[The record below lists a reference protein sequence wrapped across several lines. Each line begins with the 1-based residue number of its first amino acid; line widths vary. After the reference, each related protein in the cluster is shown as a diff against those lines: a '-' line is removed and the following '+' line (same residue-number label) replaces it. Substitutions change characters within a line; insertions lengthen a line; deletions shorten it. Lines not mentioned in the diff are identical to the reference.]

1 MRLRSR
7 GASLVELLMS
17 LLMTIIIAGA
27 LFAVFT
33 NTYAS
38 RDFAVGQGSAET
50 DARTPLDNL
59 ADHLRDAQQYWI
71 TGSWNISPTSVGQSS
86 TIKAGSANS
95 LTYYKTSPDVDSS
108 PNAVNVVTL
117 FLNGTNLQRTAD
129 GATTTVMSNVQS
141 LTFTYWVV
149 PADASGNC
157 NYNNGALPNT
167 DKFSSLTAAQLPY
180 VVQVD
185 IDALV
190 NDSGY
195 QRELACTVRLR
206 NSPFKLHL

>member
-59 ADHLRDAQQYWI
+59 ADHLRDAQQYHSVEPPTAVSQSSVI
-71 TGSWNISPTSVGQSS
+71 ANGTATSV
-86 TIKAGSANS
+86 
-95 LTYYKTSPDVDSS
+95 TYYKSNSS
-108 PNAVNVVTL
+108 SDTVRL
-117 FLNGTNLQRTAD
+117 WLNGTDLDRTAD
-129 GATTTVMSNVQS
+129 GSTTTILKNVQTLEFQYFKTPS
-141 LTFTYWVV
+141 
-149 PADASGNC
+149 ASGN
-157 NYNNGALPNT
+157 YNN
-167 DKFSSLTAAQLPY
+167 SSLVATTDNSHSPTAAELPL
-180 VVQVD
+180 
-185 IDALV
+185 ISEITIRANV
-190 NDSGY
+190 NDDGF
-195 QRELACTVRLR
+195 QRELACVVRLR
-206 NSPFKLHL
+206 NSPYKLHL

>member
-59 ADHLRDAQQYWI
+59 ADHLRDAQQYHSVEPPTAVSQSSVI
-71 TGSWNISPTSVGQSS
+71 ANATATSV
-86 TIKAGSANS
+86 
-95 LTYYKTSPDVDSS
+95 TYYKSNSS
-108 PNAVNVVTL
+108 TDTVRL
-117 FLNGTNLQRTAD
+117 WLNGTDLDRTAD
-129 GATTTVMSNVQS
+129 GSTSTILKNVQT
-141 LTFTYWVV
+141 LEFQYFI
-149 PADASGNC
+149 PASGSQ
-157 NYNNGALPNT
+157 NYNNSNVVTTTNPNQP
-167 DKFSSLTAAQLPY
+167 SAAEMPLLCQ
-180 VVQVD
+180 
-185 IDALV
+185 ITIRANV
-190 NDSGY
+190 NDDGF
-195 QRELACTVRLR
+195 QRELACVVRLR
-206 NSPFKLHL
+206 NSPYKLHL

>member
-59 ADHLRDAQQYWI
+59 ADHLRDAQQYHSVEPPTAVSQSSVI
-71 TGSWNISPTSVGQSS
+71 ANATTTSV
-86 TIKAGSANS
+86 
-95 LTYYKTSPDVDSS
+95 TYYKSNSS
-108 PNAVNVVTL
+108 TDTVRL
-117 FLNGTNLQRTAD
+117 WLNGTDLDRTAD
-129 GATTTVMSNVQS
+129 GSTTTILKNVQA
-141 LTFTYWVV
+141 LEFQYFI
-149 PADASGNC
+149 PASGSQ
-157 NYNNGALPNT
+157 NYNNSNVVTTTNPNQP
-167 DKFSSLTAAQLPY
+167 SAAEMPLLCQ
-180 VVQVD
+180 
-185 IDALV
+185 ITIRANV
-190 NDSGY
+190 NDDGF
-195 QRELACTVRLR
+195 QRELACVVRLR
-206 NSPFKLHL
+206 NSPYKLHL